1 MLLPAWL
8 AVIEAIPAPTM
19 VTVLPETVATAV
31 LLLVY
36 VGASPDDEVADNVK
50 GASPKVLL
58 GKAVKVMVCDALFT
72 VKD

>member
-1 MLLPAWL
+1 ML
-8 AVIEAIPAPTM
+8 AVPAPTM

-36 VGASPDDEVADNVK
+36 VGASPEDEVADKVK

-58 GKAVKVMVCDALFT
+58 DKGVNVMVWDALFT
-72 VKD
+72 ARD

>member
-1 MLLPAWL
+1 MPAWL

-31 LLLVY
+31 LLLEY
-36 VGASPDDEVADNVK
+36 VGASPEDEVADKVK
-50 GASPKVLL
+50 GASPKTLL
-58 GKAVKVMVCDALFT
+58 DKAAKVMVWDALFT